1 MINPTPRIVAIDD
14 AQEDLDGLVKG
25 LNKMGLACLS
35 FHFTGD
41 TEGIRSC
48 PHARV
53 IFADLHLNEGSA
65 GTEDAQHFSLIG
77 GLLQDTIKPSGPYIL
92 ILWTKYSD
100 KADSLCR
107 FLDERLE
114 TTPRPLAV
122 KAIDKMHHLE
132 PNGNVRS
139 TEKLVAEITSL
150 LDKEP
155 QIAAMLDWEEKVLNA
170 TASTVSSI
178 FDLAEEQNRGDDVGR
193 LLARLALEA
202 VGEKHV
208 EPDRF
213 HAVNEAL
220 LPILTDRIAAM
231 RSKND
236 GKSIWENA
244 FNTSDLGGPLS
255 LQKAAKLNRLTHIAP
270 SMDADDG
277 SIRGAVIAVS
287 DIFSGEEFK
296 HQFNIGQVETVLKQF
311 FCKGFQEEDEQFRW
325 VLVQCQAACDYTQNQ
340 PGPLPYYL
348 GLEVPQASVP
358 KSGKPPAA
366 LWTSPPFESEDGILQ
381 LHVSARFQISLSA
394 TNAKRA
400 EPLYRLREQLLNDL
414 IYQIHGYGARPG
426 MLSFH
431 EVKSKQ
437 KP

>member
-1 MINPTPRIVAIDD
+1 MIRPAPRIIAIDD
-14 AQEDLDGLVKG
+14 EQEDLDGLAKG
-25 LNKMGLACLS
+25 LNQMGLACLS

-48 PHARV
+48 PHVRV

-65 GTEDAQHFSLIG
+65 GSDNTQHFSLIG
-77 GLLQDTIKPSGPYIL
+77 GLIQDTIKPSGPYIL

-100 KADSLCR
+100 KADSLHR
-107 FLDERLE
+107 FLGERLE

-178 FDLAEEQNRGDDVGR
+178 FNLAEEQNRGDDVGR

-202 VGEKHV
+202 VGENHV

-231 RSKND
+231 RSKD
-236 GKSIWENA
+236 DSEKIWKSA
-244 FNTSDLGGPLS
+244 FNSSDTESALS
-255 LQKAAKLNRLTHIAP
+255 LEKAAKLNRLIHIASP
-270 SMDADDG
+270 MDAEDG
-277 SIRGAVIAVS
+277 TQRGAVIALPGKLS
-287 DIFSGEEFK
+287 GNAFEREFS
-296 HQFNIGQVETVLKQF
+296 LKQEEAASKQF
-311 FCKGFQEEDEQFRW
+311 LCKNFAEENEKFRW
-325 VLVQCQAACDYTQNQ
+325 VLVQCQAVCDYAQNQ

-348 GLEVPQASVP
+348 GLELPQASVS

-366 LWTSPPFESEDGILQ
+366 LWTSPPFESEGATRL
-381 LHVSARFQISLSA
+381 LHVSARFQVSLLA
-394 TNAKRA
+394 ADMKKA

-431 EVKSKQ
+431 EVKPGK
-437 KP
+437 